1 MSNRSF
7 DPPVTATHSGPLAG
21 VRVIEFAGL
30 GPAPMCG
37 MVLADLGAHVL
48 RIDRYDGPSAG
59 QAILDGQRDILQRGR
74 LPLAI
79 NLKRPEGCD
88 AALQLVDRAD
98 LLIEGFR
105 PGVMERLGLGPEVCL
120 ARRPELVYGRVT
132 GWGQSGPL
140 AQTAGHDINYL
151 AISGALHTIGR
162 KDSGPV
168 PPLNL
173 VADYAGGAMFL
184 AVGLLAALLNA
195 RATGRGQVVDAAMTD
210 GVAVLQALT
219 LTMQAMGLWKDERQS
234 NLLDGGAPRYDTYA
248 CADGRHVA
256 VGALEPQFYS
266 ILLQGLGLADD
277 ERMQKPDDSS
287 RWPVQ
292 RELIRGVLRTQ
303 ARDYWVRMFE
313 GSDGCLSPVLSLA
326 EAPLHPHNQARS
338 TFVEVDGLLQ
348 PGTAPRF
355 SRSTVPGP
363 ARMPDAGADGRSSL
377 ARWGWTPDEIER
389 LMSTGTAR

>member
-1 MSNRSF
+1 MSIQTSAA
-7 DPPVTATHSGPLAG
+7 PVSATRSGPLAG

-37 MVLADLGAHVL
+37 MLLSDLGAQVL
-48 RIDRYDGPSAG
+48 RIDRYEGPSAG
-59 QAILDGQRDILQRGR
+59 QSILDGHRDILQRGR
-74 LPLAI
+74 LPIAI

-88 AALQLVDRAD
+88 AARQLIDSAD

-120 ARRPELVYGRVT
+120 ARRPALVYGRVT
-132 GWGQSGPL
+132 GWGQTGPL

-219 LTMQAMGLWKDERQS
+219 LTMRAMGLWKDERQS

-256 VGALEPQFYS
+256 IGALEPQFYAK
-266 ILLQGLGLADD
+266 LLDGLGLADD
-277 ERMQKPDDSS
+277 ERMQRPDDPA
-287 RWPVQ
+287 RWAVQ
-292 RELIRGVLRTQ
+292 RELIGRVLRTQ
-303 ARDYWVRMFE
+303 GRDYWVRVFE
-313 GSDGCLSPVLSLA
+313 GSDACLSPVLSLD

-338 TFVEVDGLLQ
+338 TFVEIDGLLQ

-355 SRSTVPGP
+355 SESSVKRP
-363 ARMPDAGADGRSSL
+363 PDIPEADANGRTSL
-377 ARWGWTPDEIER
+377 AHWGWAPGEIER
-389 LMSTGTAR
+389 LMSTGAAR

>member
-1 MSNRSF
+1 MSTRSF
-7 DPPVTATHSGPLAG
+7 DPPVTATHSGPLSG

-37 MVLADLGAHVL
+37 MVLADLGAQVL

-59 QAILDGQRDILQRGR
+59 QAILEGQRDILQRGR

-277 ERMQKPDDSS
+277 ERMQKPDDPG

-303 ARDYWVRMFE
+303 VRDHWVRMFE

-355 SRSTVPGP
+355 SKSTVPGP